1 MVQNVFSRGPRKPAR
16 YLAHTNVL
24 GGWFVYCSQRAAQR
38 RAQQQLTAAGT
49 VCLIAGIA
57 TCLYVFTEAS
67 ATSQKQQRE
76 LLAVRSQMKQLGA
89 GAEEATVQREYRTI
103 LDQSLEANAQLLDP
117 LAMTLNE
124 MPISCWPE
132 QVTSNYQDDEP
143 QVSGRVLAANGE
155 SKFEFVRVLETRG
168 TGLEAKIESFGLET
182 KEGKPVERFSFIVK
196 KSTEVTP

>member
-24 GGWFVYCSQRAAQR
+24 GGWFVYCAQRAAQR
-38 RAQQQLTAAGT
+38 RAQQRLTAFGA
-49 VCLIAGIA
+49 VCLVIAIA
-57 TCLYVFTEAS
+57 ACLFVFTEA
-67 ATSQKQQRE
+67 TTKTQQQQRE
-76 LLAVRSQMKQLGA
+76 LSLVRSQMKQLGA

-103 LDQSLEANAQLLDP
+103 LTQSLEANAQLLDP
-117 LAMTLNE
+117 LAKTLNE

-143 QVSGRVLAANGE
+143 QVSGRVLASNGE

-196 KSTEVTP
+196 QSTEVTP